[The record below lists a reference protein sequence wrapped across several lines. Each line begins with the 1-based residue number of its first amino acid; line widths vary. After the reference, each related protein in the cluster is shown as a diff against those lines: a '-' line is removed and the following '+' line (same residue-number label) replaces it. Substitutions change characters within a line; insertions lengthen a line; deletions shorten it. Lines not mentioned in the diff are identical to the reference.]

1 LLEVFILVIS
11 SKTNILVVFAHNY
24 VTLCHKYTKNILY
37 CGIINYK
44 NTKMDLKINEEFKKL
59 IPPLSQEEFKQLE
72 DNCFNEGIREKIL
85 TWRGF
90 IIDGHNRYEIASNW
104 GLEYK
109 TQEKHFNNE
118 SEVKE
123 WMILN
128 QFGRRN
134 LNKYQRSTLALKL
147 ENVFQEKAKEN
158 LSKAGASYSP
168 KEGRHNCDKVAAAV
182 DTKKELA
189 KVANV
194 SHNTISRVKKI
205 EEKASPEL
213 KEQLE
218 KGEVSINQAY
228 KEVKKVEKKKERK
241 EVIQKQVDDI
251 ESGKLPE
258 LKGKY
263 SVISIDPPWN
273 YGREYDPNGS
283 RVANPYP
290 EMTNE
295 QIQEIDLPLL
305 DDSVLCLWTTHAFLP
320 IAFKLLEAWGM
331 EYKATMVWDKEN
343 IGMGAWFR
351 MQCEFCLVAVK
362 GKPFWDNTKYRDIL
376 RSKRREHSRKP
387 DEFFDMIQEI
397 TEGRRLEYF
406 SREKRE
412 GWDVFGNDVEKF

>member
-1 LLEVFILVIS
+1 MNF
-11 SKTNILVVFAHNY
+11 T
-24 VTLCHKYTKNILY
+24 
-37 CGIINYK
+37 IN
-44 NTKMDLKINEEFKKL
+44 TELKKL
-59 IPPLSQEEFKQLE
+59 IPPLTIEEKSQLE
-72 DNCFNEGIREKIL
+72 QNLLKDGVRDALVLGEYLDDDELITVL
-85 TWRGF
+85 
-90 IIDGHNRYEIASNW
+90 IDGHNRLELADKN
-104 GLEYK
+104 GLEYE
-109 TQEKHFNNE
+109 TTVIEFE
-118 SEVKE
+118 SFLDVKE
-123 WMILN
+123 WMIN
-128 QFGRRN
+128 HQFGRRN
-134 LNKYQRSTLALKL
+134 LNKYQRSTLALEL
-147 ENVFQEKAKEN
+147 EGVFSERAKEN
-158 LSKAGASYSP
+158 LSKAGSSFSP
-168 KEGRHNCDKVAAAV
+168 KEGRHNCDKVIDTI
-182 DTKKELA
+182 DTKKELG
-189 KVANV
+189 KLANV
-194 SHNTISRVKKI
+194 SHNTIARVKKI
-205 EEKASPEL
+205 QETATPEL

-228 KEVKKVEKKKERK
+228 KEVKKVEKKAERK
-241 EVIQKQVDDI
+241 EVIQKQVEDI

-273 YGREYDPNGS
+273 YGREYDPEGS

-295 QIQEIDLPLL
+295 EIQNIELPLL

-320 IAFKLLEAWGM
+320 TAFKLLDAWDL

-343 IGMGAWFR
+343 IGMGAWLR
-351 MQCEFCLVAVK
+351 MQCEFCLIAVK

-387 DEFFDMIQEI
+387 DEFFDMIAEI